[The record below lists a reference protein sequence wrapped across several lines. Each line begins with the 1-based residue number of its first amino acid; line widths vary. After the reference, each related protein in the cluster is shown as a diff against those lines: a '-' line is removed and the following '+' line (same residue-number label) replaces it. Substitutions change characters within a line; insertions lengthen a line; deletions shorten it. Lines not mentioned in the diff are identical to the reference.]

1 MEDGDKSLGLDS
13 SFRYAYPHRY
23 FDGIPFSGCPIKT
36 LYLGRNIESRDE
48 QNNLITHFMSWFL
61 SEVTSA
67 VIGKNVTLSHKNC
80 MNFWGCDKL
89 IDIVVNS
96 GVTNICNQAFEGC
109 SGLTTITIP
118 NSVTNIGD
126 YAFKGCSGLTTIAIP
141 NSVTNIGNYAFQY
154 CSSLTTIA
162 IPNSVTNIGNYA
174 FQFCSSLTNLTLG
187 NSVENIGNSAFSGC
201 LLDSIYMLGKI
212 PPLVDSSNFSNSQYM
227 KSKLYVPKGS
237 LSAYQ
242 EAEIWKNFWNIEEK
256 DVTNIESIE
265 NLTTHNLL
273 TFEQVENG
281 IKLKNL
287 TNDRILIYTDE
298 GKLIKNI
305 LKYNGETINLDKG
318 IYIIYSKKHS
328 CKILVK

>member
-1 MEDGDKSLGLDS
+1 M
-13 SFRYAYPHRY
+13 
-23 FDGIPFSGCPIKT
+23 
-36 LYLGRNIESRDE
+36 
-48 QNNLITHFMSWFL
+48 
-61 SEVTSA
+61 TS
-67 VIGKNVTLSHKNC
+67 IGE
-80 MNFWGCDKL
+80 
-89 IDIVVNS
+89 
-96 GVTNICNQAFEGC
+96 QAFRDC
-109 SGLTTITIP
+109 SGLTTM
-118 NSVTNIGD
+118 
-126 YAFKGCSGLTTIAIP
+126 AIP
-141 NSVTNIGNYAFQY
+141 NSVTNIGSSAFEY

-162 IPNSVTNIGNYA
+162 IPNSVTNIGSSA
-174 FQFCSSLTNLTLG
+174 FEYCSSLTTIAIPNSVTNIGSSAFSKCSSLTNLTLG